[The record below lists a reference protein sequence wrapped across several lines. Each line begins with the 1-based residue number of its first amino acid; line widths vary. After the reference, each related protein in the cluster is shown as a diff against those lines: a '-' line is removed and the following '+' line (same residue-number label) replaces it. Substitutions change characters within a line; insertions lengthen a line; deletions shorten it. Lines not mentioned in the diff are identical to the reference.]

1 MDYVRA
7 SGSNY
12 GLTFNW
18 KKLENM
24 PVRCNAEFFTPTGDP
39 IQLKQSFK
47 YLGSMLSSSGKAG
60 TELSCRLGA
69 SRKEFDNLCR
79 VWSHAALS
87 KQKKH
92 RIYIACVVSKLMYA
106 LETLYL
112 NAAEIRKL
120 DAFHHRCLRRIAGVK
135 PSFYSHVSNQSV
147 RDSLQAEPLKQ
158 VLLKRQLLYFGYLA
172 AKPSNNV
179 LRNFVFASGSVML
192 RPVDG
197 PRRKGRP
204 RSNWIQYL
212 HKISLDIVGGD
223 SSRLENLWA
232 STRAAKSAWREAVGQ
247 YCAVAL

>member
-1 MDYVRA
+1 MLGYYNATAQYCPTA
-7 SGSNY
+7 SLHADLAAGMLAHKLSRRLLSPPTMSKEILCKY
-12 GLTFNW
+12 CVQFDRGLP
-18 KKLENM
+18 LRRG
-24 PVRCNAEFFTPTGDP
+24 PLTG
-39 IQLKQSFK
+39 
-47 YLGSMLSSSGKAG
+47 
-60 TELSCRLGA
+60 
-69 SRKEFDNLCR
+69 
-79 VWSHAALS
+79 
-87 KQKKH
+87 
-92 RIYIACVVSKLMYA
+92 
-106 LETLYL
+106 
-112 NAAEIRKL
+112 
-120 DAFHHRCLRRIAGVK
+120 RRIAVVK

-158 VLLKRQLLYFGYLA
+158 FFLLKRQLLYFGYLA

-179 LRNFVFASGSVML
+179 LRNFVFATGSVML